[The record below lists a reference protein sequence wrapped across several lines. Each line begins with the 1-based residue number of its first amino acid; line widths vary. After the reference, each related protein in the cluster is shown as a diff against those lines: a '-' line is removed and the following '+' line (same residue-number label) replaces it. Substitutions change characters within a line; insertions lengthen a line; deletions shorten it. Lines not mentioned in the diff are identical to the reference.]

1 MRYSDSSF
9 QTVLMWRRRMRNRK
23 SMTPGAIPVRPINN
37 VDGSGITV
45 VETERTELSLIT
57 PPVPVGIWTK
67 ESPTSATNGPCPVKP
82 PNVPGVQ
89 CPNISRFRNPG
100 TFWTTTIEV
109 LLKVPKRLLPK
120 MKLVGLVRLNDT
132 GPKNCEGMPANT
144 PLLFAVDTRFPIMKL
159 VAVLMFPMG
168 TPPAVGYRTRR
179 KL

>member
-45 VETERTELSLIT
+45 VETARLALSLII
-57 PPVPVGIWTK
+57 PPAPWGIWTK
-67 ESPTSATNGPCPVKP
+67 ATPISARKGPFPVKP
-82 PNVPGVQ
+82 LNVPGVQ
-89 CPNISRFRNPG
+89 SPDILRSRNPG
-100 TFWTTTIEV
+100 TFLATLIEV

-144 PLLFAVDTRFPIMKL
+144 PLLFAVDTRF
-159 VAVLMFPMG
+159 
-168 TPPAVGYRTRR
+168 
-179 KL
+179 